1 MDVYNELLCKLNS
14 KKIRVE
20 HKDKI
25 IKQGTLI
32 NWKCN
37 PFFME
42 LTIKNEKKDDP
53 LKLFYPF
60 KYESYYDDDMIS
72 SLYFDYRLSTF
83 NNIMNTEM
91 AKSEVENYGYHK
103 FLDTI
108 VNIEVE

>member
-25 IKQGTLI
+25 IKRGTLI

-42 LTIKNEKKDDP
+42 LTIKTEKKEDS

-60 KYESYYDDDMIS
+60 DYEDYYDVDMIT
-72 SLYFDYRLSTF
+72 SLYLDYRLSTF
-83 NNIMNTEM
+83 NHIMNMNMTK
-91 AKSEVENYGYHK
+91 ADVENFGYHK